1 MLLKPKSTVGNDM
14 ALLYKRFI
22 GLENSNNL
30 RVVYKTH
37 SDNLYWLFNADLQIF
52 NIIDAENLLPTTIVK
67 TIYDNITILQFQ
79 SIYFKYN
86 GSDWVKTTNI
96 TGEGITLLSA
106 TFNNIAKYQMNKYYF
121 AGSFDYVIKGS
132 IEGTTTQ
139 YIKGNIMPLTALN
152 IKHYNDSIQLAEDD
166 LVVIDK
172 HLYSVENPSTTQKR
186 LPRAFRIY
194 FATLNSIL

>member
-1 MLLKPKSTVGNDM
+1 
-14 ALLYKRFI
+14 
-22 GLENSNNL
+22 
-30 RVVYKTH
+30 
-37 SDNLYWLFNADLQIF
+37 
-52 NIIDAENLLPTTIVK
+52 LPTTIVK

-152 IKHYNDSIQLAEDD
+152 IKHYNDSIKLAEDD

-172 HLYSVENPSTTQKR
+172 HLYSVENPSITQKR

>member
-37 SDNLYWLFNADLQIF
+37 SDNLYWLINADLQIF

-152 IKHYNDSIQLAEDD
+152 IKHYNDSIKLAEDD

-172 HLYSVENPSTTQKR
+172 HLYSVENPSITQKR

>member
-37 SDNLYWLFNADLQIF
+37 SDNLYWLINADLQIF

-86 GSDWVKTTNI
+86 GSDWVKTNNI

-152 IKHYNDSIQLAEDD
+152 IKHYNDSIKLAEDD

-172 HLYSVENPSTTQKR
+172 HLYSVENPSITQKR